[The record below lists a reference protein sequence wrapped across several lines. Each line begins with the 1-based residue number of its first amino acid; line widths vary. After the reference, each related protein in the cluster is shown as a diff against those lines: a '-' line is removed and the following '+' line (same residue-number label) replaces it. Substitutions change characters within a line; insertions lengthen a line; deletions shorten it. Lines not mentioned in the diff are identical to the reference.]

1 VITEIKSVNDDQKEQ
16 ESSTPTLATNER
28 IFENES
34 LKMTLSNKKNNEL
47 HSSQKIFEEY
57 RNEVK

>member
-1 VITEIKSVNDDQKEQ
+1 MIAEIKSVNDEQKEE

-34 LKMTLSNKKNNEL
+34 LKMTLSNKKNNEQQ
-47 HSSQKIFEEY
+47 SS
-57 RNEVK
+57 